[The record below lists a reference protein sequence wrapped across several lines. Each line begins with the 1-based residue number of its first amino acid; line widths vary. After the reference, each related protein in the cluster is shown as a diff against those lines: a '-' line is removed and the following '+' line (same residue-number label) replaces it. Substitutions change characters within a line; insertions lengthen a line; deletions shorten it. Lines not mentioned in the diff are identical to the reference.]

1 MARTVE
7 DLFKWP
13 VRRDECY
20 YEKQTITIKCYA
32 AVNPSGCQL
41 VSGTR
46 TLAPGHWQQSLWVL
60 LYYHRLF
67 FVTVQNYLSF
77 SGFNALI
84 DQYVLHVDN
93 IVDVID
99 TNL

>member
-46 TLAPGHWQQSLWVL
+46 TLAPGHWQQSLGPVVL
-60 LYYHRLF
+60 SPFVLCHSAKCTKMYLY
-67 FVTVQNYLSF
+67 
-77 SGFNALI
+77 
-84 DQYVLHVDN
+84 
-93 IVDVID
+93 IVHF
-99 TNL
+99 

>member
-46 TLAPGHWQQSLWVL
+46 TLAPGLWHQDTGSRVSGSCCIITVCSLSQCKMYKNVL
-60 LYYHRLF
+60 VHSAF
-67 FVTVQNYLSF
+67 
-77 SGFNALI
+77 LI
-84 DQYVLHVDN
+84 SELQ
-93 IVDVID
+93 
-99 TNL
+99 

>member
-67 FVTVQNYLSF
+67 FVTVQNV
-77 SGFNALI
+77 
-84 DQYVLHVDN
+84 QKC
-93 IVDVID
+93 
-99 TNL
+99 TCT

>member
-46 TLAPGHWQQSLWVL
+46 TLAAESLGPVVL
-60 LYYHRLF
+60 SLFVLCHSAKCTKMYLY
-67 FVTVQNYLSF
+67 
-77 SGFNALI
+77 
-84 DQYVLHVDN
+84 
-93 IVDVID
+93 IVHF
-99 TNL
+99 

>member
-7 DLFKWP
+7 DLFKWS

-46 TLAPGHWQQSLWVL
+46 TLAAESLGPVVL
-60 LYYHRLF
+60 SPFVLCHSAKCTKMYLY
-67 FVTVQNYLSF
+67 
-77 SGFNALI
+77 
-84 DQYVLHVDN
+84 
-93 IVDVID
+93 IVHF
-99 TNL
+99 

>member
-13 VRRDECY
+13 VRRDECC

-46 TLAPGHWQQSLWVL
+46 TLAPGLWHQDSGTRTLAAESLGPVVL
-60 LYYHRLF
+60 SPFVLCHSAKCTKMYLY
-67 FVTVQNYLSF
+67 
-77 SGFNALI
+77 
-84 DQYVLHVDN
+84 
-93 IVDVID
+93 IVHF
-99 TNL
+99 

>member
-20 YEKQTITIKCYA
+20 YEKQTTTIKCYA

-46 TLAPGHWQQSLWVL
+46 TLAAESLGPVVL
-60 LYYHRLF
+60 SPFVLCHSAKCTKMYLY
-67 FVTVQNYLSF
+67 
-77 SGFNALI
+77 
-84 DQYVLHVDN
+84 
-93 IVDVID
+93 IVHF
-99 TNL
+99 

>member
-7 DLFKWP
+7 NLFKWP

-46 TLAPGHWQQSLWVL
+46 TLAAESLGPVVL
-60 LYYHRLF
+60 SPFVLCHSAKCTKMYLY
-67 FVTVQNYLSF
+67 
-77 SGFNALI
+77 
-84 DQYVLHVDN
+84 
-93 IVDVID
+93 IVHF
-99 TNL
+99 

>member
-32 AVNPSGCQL
+32 AVNSSYGKDGCQL

-46 TLAPGHWQQSLWVL
+46 TLAAESLGPVVL
-60 LYYHRLF
+60 SPFVLCHSAKCTKMYLY
-67 FVTVQNYLSF
+67 
-77 SGFNALI
+77 
-84 DQYVLHVDN
+84 
-93 IVDVID
+93 IVHF
-99 TNL
+99 